1 LSPDPLTA
9 LTPAERER
17 FEALAPYADAETLA
31 PADAQWLADCVQR
44 HPALAEALAP
54 HRVLRRAL
62 HERHAGVP
70 DDIGLAR
77 AKAQIAALPR
87 RQAAA
92 PAATPGLMDRLR
104 AWLQPHPAWAVA
116 FSVLLLPVAFL
127 AGRETVEP
135 PYATVRSAAAPG
147 LFDGP
152 LLRVNFQPQTPE
164 QVMRESLLEQ
174 GALIVGPT
182 RLGDWFVKVAPARIE
197 TVRAALAKL
206 PAVATAEVVPAL
218 PSELV
223 DPP

>member
-1 LSPDPLTA
+1 LSPDPLT
-9 LTPAERER
+9 PDEHER
-17 FEALAPYADAETLA
+17 FEALAPYADTDSLSA
-31 PADAQWLADCVQR
+31 ADAQWLADRLQR
-44 HPALAEALAP
+44 HPALANVLAQ
-54 HRVLRRAL
+54 HRALRRAL
-62 HERHAGVP
+62 HEQHAALP
-70 DDIGLAR
+70 EDIGLAR
-77 AKAQIAALPR
+77 AKARIATLPR
-87 RQAAA
+87 RTGAA
-92 PAATPGLMDRLR
+92 PAAAPGLMDRLR
-104 AWLQPHPAWAVA
+104 AWLQPQPAWAVA

-135 PYATVRSAAAPG
+135 PYATVRSTAAPG

-164 QVMRESLLEQ
+164 HVMRESLLEQ

-206 PAVATAEVVPAL
+206 PAVATAELVPAL